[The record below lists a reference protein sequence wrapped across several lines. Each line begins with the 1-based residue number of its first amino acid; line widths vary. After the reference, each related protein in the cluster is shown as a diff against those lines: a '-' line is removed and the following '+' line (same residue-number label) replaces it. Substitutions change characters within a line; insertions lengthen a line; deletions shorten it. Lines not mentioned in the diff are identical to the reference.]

1 MAVRDDFT
9 AGEVLSADD
18 LNDTFAAKLAHVHTE
33 NVSAVGSVSINSVF
47 DATYDSYKILIDG
60 AASTT
65 TASRLRWRVG
75 GVDNSD
81 NQYIVQLI
89 SADNT
94 SISGARVTST
104 SWGFGTGTTE
114 GYANEMEVWNV
125 AKATA
130 TIAQAN
136 LINDATGTPVTRNT
150 WLAHN
155 VSTAYDGLTFLVD
168 SGTFTGTIRIYGYVN

>member
-1 MAVRDDFT
+1 MPDINGIPYVESSDLVSAYPTVSQDL
-9 AGEVLSADD
+9 AQEVSDQLAS
-18 LNDTFAAKLAHVHTE
+18 KLAHVHTE
-33 NVSAVGSVSINSVF
+33 TISAIGSVSINSVF
-47 DATYDSYKILIDG
+47 DSTYDTYKILIDG

-81 NQYIVQLI
+81 SQYIVQLI

-94 SISGARVTST
+94 SISGSRATST
-104 SWGFGTGTTE
+104 SFGFGTGTTA
-114 GYANEMEVWNV
+114 GYANEIEVWNI

-136 LINDATGTPVTRNT
+136 LINDATATPVTRNT
-150 WLAHN
+150 WLGHN
-155 VSTAYDGLTFLVD
+155 VSTATTV
-168 SGTFTGTIRIYGYVN
+168 